1 MTSTLVKLSHI
12 YTYTQESDGAL
23 YCRTRTGG
31 KYRYQTRKY
40 KKMRKLSRRMQIYWE
55 ASHLK
60 SPVSEKGLDQ
70 LLLWEK
76 NSFGLQELVSRPHI
90 PVLLCSTVKNT
101 DTLLKV
107 HPVVFRGLS
116 GALLRF
122 LGSQFHFWRSQSV
135 FSGGSCSSEN
145 HGLC

>member
-1 MTSTLVKLSHI
+1 MGLYTAALVPEGSTGIKLATI
-12 YTYTQESDGAL
+12 
-23 YCRTRTGG
+23 
-31 KYRYQTRKY
+31 
-40 KKMRKLSRRMQIYWE
+40 KKTRKLSRRMQIYWE

-122 LGSQFHFWRSQSV
+122 LGSQFLSFCAANQFSQEALV
-135 FSGGSCSSEN
+135 R
-145 HGLC
+145 